1 MAQALMNH
9 ICGES
14 FEAESA
20 GIEPGDLNPSAIAAM
35 AERGIDIAGARTRS
49 VFDVYKAGELF
60 EFVITV
66 CDREAAERCPIFPG
80 VVKREQWSFEDPA
93 SFVGSEKERLACTRA
108 VREEIE
114 AKVRE
119 WCGSIAASG

>member
-1 MAQALMNH
+1 MAQAYLNH
-9 ICGES
+9 ICGDS
-14 FEAESA
+14 FQAESA
-20 GIEPGDLNPSAIAAM
+20 GLEPGNLNPLAVAVM
-35 AERGIDIAGARTRS
+35 AERGIDIADAPTRS

-80 VVKREQWSFEDPA
+80 VLKREQWSFEDPA
-93 SFVGSEKERLACTRA
+93 SFVGSETDRLASTRA
-108 VREEIE
+108 VRDEIE

-119 WCGSIAASG
+119 WCGSTVM